1 LPPSLPS
8 RPQVELAAA
17 DERYLRAHPEV
28 GAMVSAFTRHC
39 IASRPGS
46 VREAAVAFFSDTD
59 AVRAAAAPAN
69 E

>member
-1 LPPSLPS
+1 
-8 RPQVELAAA
+8 
-17 DERYLRAHPEV
+17 
-28 GAMVSAFTRHC
+28 MVSAFTRHC